1 MHVDQVRI
9 VVGHEIDP
17 VVHHTVSAGAILL
30 QVLDVAGRVD
40 ELQPPGDPEQRGPAG
55 TGGGPG
61 SATIAI
67 GVTLIP
73 LDRRVRLWNR

>member
-40 ELQPPGDPEQRGPAG
+40 ELQPPGDPEEDGRRTFKKRWDLEPAFRGG
-55 TGGGPG
+55 
-61 SATIAI
+61 
-67 GVTLIP
+67 
-73 LDRRVRLWNR
+73 